1 MDVPLILQHLGEV
14 IENDWTRTV
23 TKRYFP
29 IDTYTHEIPAKS
41 KYRFDPAQLY
51 TDHRTK
57 CFCFY
62 PPPPYKKNTTIDY
75 NIYVYNFWH
84 YHFRKSHPNYFL
96 FCRRSDSN
104 TSMDH
109 RRSHSLSRLKTI
121 MANRK
126 KESRGKLTT
135 NWRIND
141 IYLCIILYHYGCLSL
156 QRDYDLFILTTPI
169 G

>member
-1 MDVPLILQHLGEV
+1 MEDPAPVDVPLILQHLGEV

-62 PPPPYKKNTTIDY
+62 PPPHTRKIQPLTI
-75 NIYVYNFWH
+75 IFM
-84 YHFRKSHPNYFL
+84 F
-96 FCRRSDSN
+96 
-104 TSMDH
+104 
-109 RRSHSLSRLKTI
+109 TI
-121 MANRK
+121 F
-126 KESRGKLTT
+126 
-135 NWRIND
+135 D
-141 IYLCIILYHYGCLSL
+141 IIILG
-156 QRDYDLFILTTPI
+156 RVILIISCFVVVVEVIPVPPWTI
-169 G
+169 EEVIHCQD

>member
-1 MDVPLILQHLGEV
+1 MRPVRPPPSKENAKRKALEADTEEQADLRSKIPRLQFQEEEADDSDLLRSFDDVDLDNGLIPDSLGEDVQDEIDILDDEEVEDPAPVDVPLILQHLGEV

-62 PPPPYKKNTTIDY
+62 PHPPYKKNTTIDY
-75 NIYVYNFWH
+75 NIYVYNF
-84 YHFRKSHPNYFL
+84 
-96 FCRRSDSN
+96 
-104 TSMDH
+104 
-109 RRSHSLSRLKTI
+109 
-121 MANRK
+121 
-126 KESRGKLTT
+126 
-135 NWRIND
+135 
-141 IYLCIILYHYGCLSL
+141 
-156 QRDYDLFILTTPI
+156 
-169 G
+169 